1 MFQMFSIASV
11 MLFGAIVVNLYSR
24 TDDALMSQ
32 NTRRKLIQTLAP
44 LVHIRQPTHLLVHKK
59 IKKADSV
66 CDMNGV
72 KNDQMKMHE
81 LKSGIKLKTETWN
94 NEEDH
99 DTIVKEWQTIALIM
113 DRVFLGVWAISNL
126 AALTTTLVL
135 L

>member
-1 MFQMFSIASV
+1 MELS
-11 MLFGAIVVNLYSR
+11 
-24 TDDALMSQ
+24 D
-32 NTRRKLIQTLAP
+32 
-44 LVHIRQPTHLLVHKK
+44 
-59 IKKADSV
+59 
-66 CDMNGV
+66 
-72 KNDQMKMHE
+72 DQMKMHE
-81 LKSGIKLKTETWN
+81 LKSRIKPKTETWN